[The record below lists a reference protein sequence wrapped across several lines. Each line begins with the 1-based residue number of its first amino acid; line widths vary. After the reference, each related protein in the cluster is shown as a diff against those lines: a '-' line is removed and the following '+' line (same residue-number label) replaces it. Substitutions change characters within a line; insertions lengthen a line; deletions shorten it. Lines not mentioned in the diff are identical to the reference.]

1 MFLNFGVVVVIQC
14 LVGVLV
20 VVIVGVLPLVVDF
33 GEVMMTA
40 PLDLAYSALK
50 IPAHPLQKKYNRP
63 KPSIIPFSY
72 DENHK
77 NTKF

>member
-1 MFLNFGVVVVIQC
+1 MNFGVVVVIQC

-20 VVIVGVLPLVVDF
+20 VVIVVVLPLVVDF
-33 GEVMMTA
+33 GEVMMIA
-40 PLDLAYSALK
+40 PLDLAYSAPK
-50 IPAHPLQKKYNRP
+50 IPP
-63 KPSIIPFSY
+63 KPSIVPFSY